1 MINKFIIP
9 TKSNNKKYSLP
20 DIIHIDLLAECSKDL
35 QNQLKAKKKKARI
48 LQQTRKNSSFAQE
61 KNSTPTS
68 YFSHLETSYKL
79 MNITVSII

>member
-35 QNQLKAKKKKARI
+35 QNQLKAKKE
-48 LQQTRKNSSFAQE
+48 S
-61 KNSTPTS
+61 PDTS
-68 YFSHLETSYKL
+68 ANT
-79 MNITVSII
+79 